1 MKRLIGYGLSL
12 LLIIFLV
19 LPAAAAEPRVI
30 DEAGLLT
37 NEEVDGL
44 EEQIA
49 ALCETY
55 PNMDF
60 VFVTTD
66 DAQGKDTQA
75 YADDYYDFHGYG
87 AGGND
92 SGVLFLIDMDNRN
105 LGISTHADGVRYFT
119 DERIESL

>member
-49 ALCETY
+49 ALAEKGEK
-55 PNMDF
+55 
-60 VFVTTD
+60 
-66 DAQGKDTQA
+66 A
-75 YADDYYDFHGYG
+75 
-87 AGGND
+87 
-92 SGVLFLIDMDNRN
+92 
-105 LGISTHADGVRYFT
+105 
-119 DERIESL
+119 E